1 MSVTEG
7 PELVEK
13 PWGHELILERN
24 EDFVIKRILLLAGH
38 RSSLQRHDRKREW
51 VAVEDGTIELTT
63 GAEPAALETVVL
75 RAGDVYRVPPGTIHR
90 VLAVADATILEVATP
105 GDDDIVR
112 LDDDYGRGTSSPS

>member
-1 MSVTEG
+1 MAVG
-7 PELVEK
+7 PVDLVEK

-51 VAVEDGTIELTT
+51 VRVEDGTIELTMGT
-63 GAEPAALETVVL
+63 DLQALETRKL
-75 RAGDVYRVPPGTIHR
+75 GPGDVYRVPPGTIHR
-90 VLAVADATILEVATP
+90 VLAVHDATILEVATP

-112 LDDDYGRGTSSPS
+112 LDDDYGRGT

>member
-1 MSVTEG
+1 VSVAED

-24 EDFVIKRILLLAGH
+24 DDFVIKRILLLAGH

-51 VAVEDGTIELTT
+51 VAVESGTIELTT
-63 GAEPAALETVVL
+63 GTDLDALATATL
-75 RAGDVYRVPPGTIHR
+75 TAGDVYRVAPGTIHR

-112 LDDDYGRGTSSPS
+112 LDDDYGR

>member
-1 MSVTEG
+1 VIAE
-7 PELVEK
+7 PAHVEKIEK

-51 VAVEDGTIELTT
+51 VRVEDGTIELTSGT
-63 GAEPAALETVVL
+63 DLQALQTQRLE
-75 RAGDVYRVPPGTIHR
+75 AGDVYRVPPGTIHR
-90 VLAVADATILEVATP
+90 VLAVDDATILEVATP

-112 LDDDYGRGTSSPS
+112 FDDDYGRGVA

>member
-1 MSVTEG
+1 MIAEPAHVEKI
-7 PELVEK
+7 EK

-51 VAVEDGTIELTT
+51 VRVEDGTIELTSGT
-63 GAEPAALETVVL
+63 DLQTLQTQRLE
-75 RAGDVYRVPPGTIHR
+75 AGDVYRVPPGTIHR
-90 VLAVADATILEVATP
+90 VLAVDDATILEVATP

-112 LDDDYGRGTSSPS
+112 FDDDYGRGAA

>member
-1 MSVTEG
+1 VIAE
-7 PELVEK
+7 PAHVEKIEK

-51 VAVEDGTIELTT
+51 VRVEDGTIELTSGT
-63 GAEPAALETVVL
+63 DLQTLQTQRLE
-75 RAGDVYRVPPGTIHR
+75 AGDVYRVPPGTIHR
-90 VLAVADATILEVATP
+90 VLAVDDATILEVATP

-112 LDDDYGRGTSSPS
+112 FDDDYGRGAA

>member
-1 MSVTEG
+1 MNVAVQ
-7 PELVEK
+7 PAYVEK

-51 VAVEDGTIELTT
+51 VRVETGTIELTSGT
-63 GAEPAALETVVL
+63 DLQALETQKL
-75 RAGDVYRVPPGTIHR
+75 GAGDVYRVPPGTIHR
-90 VLAVADATILEVATP
+90 VLAIDDATILEVATP

-112 LDDDYGRGTSSPS
+112 LDDDYGRGAG